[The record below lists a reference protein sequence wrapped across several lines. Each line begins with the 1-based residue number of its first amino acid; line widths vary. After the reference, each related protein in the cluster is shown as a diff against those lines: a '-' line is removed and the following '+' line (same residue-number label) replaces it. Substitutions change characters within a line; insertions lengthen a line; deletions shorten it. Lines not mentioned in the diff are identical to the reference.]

1 MNEPLQ
7 DAVRDALDARARDL
21 DGATLSRL
29 RQARAHAVAQAAR
42 PAPWRH
48 PGWLGALGLA
58 GAALLAVLLWPT
70 PGHLPAEASDDEVL
84 LEIATL
90 DVDLELVEE
99 PEFFEW
105 LGEQP
110 LDGSA

>member
-1 MNEPLQ
+1 MNAPLE
-7 DAVRDALDARARDL
+7 DAIRNALDARARDL

-29 RQARAHAVAQAAR
+29 RQARAHAVEQASR
-42 PAPWRH
+42 PTLWRQ

-58 GAALLAVLLWPT
+58 GAVLFAVLLRPETGHPPT
-70 PGHLPAEASDDEVL
+70 ETYDSDVL

-90 DVDLELVEE
+90 DADLELVEE

-105 LGEQP
+105 LGEHP
-110 LDGSA
+110 LGGPA